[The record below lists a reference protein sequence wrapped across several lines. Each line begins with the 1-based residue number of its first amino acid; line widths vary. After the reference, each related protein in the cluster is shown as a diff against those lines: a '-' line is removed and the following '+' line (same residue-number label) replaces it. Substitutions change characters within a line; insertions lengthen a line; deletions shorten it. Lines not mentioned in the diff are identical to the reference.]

1 MASLPELYSNFQIN
15 YESENKKKISH
26 SLSNPTKDEFVSAS
40 VSTLETVSEY
50 QKNQIHKLKKTIT
63 TKQRALTPG
72 KFFSKKLAFFIKQ
85 EFSINKDKSAFNL
98 ITKKNKILGKNKN
111 AQKSNETDKSS
122 KNIDD
127 KMQEIKKKFDYCQLY
142 RESDFDDQPP
152 SVPSLFLHDYNFKN
166 KNCFSRVNSTLGK
179 INESDKIPNVYY
191 NHLMIH
197 NNINSNNISYCSTSV
212 SKRFKEKLLSIIY
225 YSPKI

>member
-15 YESENKKKISH
+15 NESENKKKISH

-50 QKNQIHKLKKTIT
+50 HKNQIHKLKKTIT

-122 KNIDD
+122 KNIDA
-127 KMQEIKKKFDYCQLY
+127 KMQEIKKNLIIANYIEKVILTTNHHQF
-142 RESDFDDQPP
+142 PP
-152 SVPSLFLHDYNFKN
+152 YFYMIIIL
-166 KNCFSRVNSTLGK
+166 K
-179 INESDKIPNVYY
+179 IKIVFPA
-191 NHLMIH
+191 
-197 NNINSNNISYCSTSV
+197 
-212 SKRFKEKLLSIIY
+212 
-225 YSPKI
+225 